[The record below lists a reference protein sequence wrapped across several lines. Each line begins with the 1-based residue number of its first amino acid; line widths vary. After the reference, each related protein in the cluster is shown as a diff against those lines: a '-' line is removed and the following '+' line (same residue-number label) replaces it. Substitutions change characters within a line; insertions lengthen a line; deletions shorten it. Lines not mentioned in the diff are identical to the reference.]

1 MTLGHPANQR
11 TKQTLTICYHITH
24 KQITIRK
31 ETSTSINVFSI
42 ASFLSM
48 LALLALLYSRHKD
61 HPDFPEIP
69 LFAAARVLV
78 REARRAARRSMGGTE
93 EL

>member
-1 MTLGHPANQR
+1 
-11 TKQTLTICYHITH
+11 
-24 KQITIRK
+24 
-31 ETSTSINVFSI
+31 
-42 ASFLSM
+42 M

-69 LFAAARVLV
+69 LFAAARTLV
-78 REARRAARRSMGGTE
+78 REARRAARRSMSAAE

>member
-1 MTLGHPANQR
+1 M
-11 TKQTLTICYHITH
+11 LTILYHITH
-24 KQITIRK
+24 QQITIRK

-48 LALLALLYSRHKD
+48 VALLALLYSQQH

-69 LFAAARVLV
+69 LLSKARTLV
-78 REARRAARRSMGGTE
+78 KELRRAARRTTMAAEATHPD
-93 EL
+93 L

>member
-1 MTLGHPANQR
+1 M
-11 TKQTLTICYHITH
+11 LTICYHITH
-24 KQITIRK
+24 QQITIRK

-48 LALLALLYSRHKD
+48 VALLALLYSQQH

-69 LFAAARVLV
+69 LLAITRRVVKDL
-78 REARRAARRSMGGTE
+78 RKAARRTTMAVDVE
-93 EL
+93 PDEL